1 MQRTALN
8 THNATIGL
16 LTNTGAIRM
25 HLDCMY
31 FTTISKLAVST
42 VMVRVFARRE
52 EPNTIWSVRDAAGI
66 LTWSET
72 RHRLAAP

>member
-1 MQRTALN
+1 MQGTVFN

-16 LTNTGAIRM
+16 LITTGAIRM

-42 VMVRVFARRE
+42 VMVSVFAGGE
-52 EPNTIWSVRDAAGI
+52 EPNTIWFVRDAARI

-72 RHRLAAP
+72 

>member
-1 MQRTALN
+1 MQGTVLN

-16 LTNTGAIRM
+16 TTTGAIKM

-31 FTTISKLAVST
+31 FRTISKLAVPST
-42 VMVRVFARRE
+42 LVRVFAGGE
-52 EPNTIWSVRDAAGI
+52 EPNTIWFVRDAARI

-72 RHRLAAP
+72 